1 MYACYRN
8 DYTKTL
14 KDKMGAGK
22 ADSLMGRLK
31 ETHTLVDPHFKD
43 MLIYQGGRTFY
54 FPAHINHIPYLEA
67 NGMGQGEVYETLK
80 ALDYKD
86 QLVKRMNDLEVL
98 SDSAIEAAH
107 PLFQAPLREY
117 NDSIRLLVER
127 IQREA
132 QERMMPTPDVTGDK
146 LIEHIVAQHP
156 GKAVFFDLWATWCG
170 PCRIGIT
177 AMEPLKKKLKDSD
190 VVFVYL
196 TNETSPV
203 GKWTAQVANIPGLH
217 YRISE
222 DIWKQIPNLSGIPQY
237 YLYDRNGRRQW
248 EQAGYD
254 DEVLKDIEQQIEKA
268 MK

>member
-1 MYACYRN
+1 
-8 DYTKTL
+8 
-14 KDKMGAGK
+14 
-22 ADSLMGRLK
+22 
-31 ETHTLVDPHFKD
+31 
-43 MLIYQGGRTFY
+43 
-54 FPAHINHIPYLEA
+54 
-67 NGMGQGEVYETLK
+67 MGQGEVYETLK

-86 QLVKRMNDLEVL
+86 QLVKRMNDMEVL
-98 SDSAIEAAH
+98 SDSTIEAAH
-107 PLFQAPLREY
+107 PLFQTPLREY

-156 GKAVFFDLWATWCG
+156 GKAVFIDLWATWCG

-190 VVFVYL
+190 VVFVYI
-196 TNETSPV
+196 TDETSPV
-203 GKWTAQVANIPGLH
+203 DKWTAQVANIPGLH
-217 YRISE
+217 FRVTN
-222 DIWKQIPNLSGIPQY
+222 DIWKQIPNLNGIPQY
-237 YLYDRNGRRQW
+237 YLYDHNGRRQW

-268 MK
+268 IK